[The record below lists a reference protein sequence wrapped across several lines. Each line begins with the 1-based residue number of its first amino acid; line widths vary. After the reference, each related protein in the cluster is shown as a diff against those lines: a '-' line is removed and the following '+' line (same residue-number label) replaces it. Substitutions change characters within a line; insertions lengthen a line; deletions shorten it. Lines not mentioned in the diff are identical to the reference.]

1 MSRLVGKVGIV
12 HRLMAF
18 GQGMI
23 PQPHARQ
30 GCHSLTIYHLGTSTP
45 AGLKYPSTTL
55 QRRLS
60 THTEHSLTDY
70 EEKSIQDIFE
80 GLLLMSLL
88 K

>member
-1 MSRLVGKVGIV
+1 MSRLVVGIIMR
-12 HRLMAF
+12 RLMAF

-55 QRRLS
+55 KRRLS
-60 THTEHSLTDY
+60 TCTEQSLSENDA
-70 EEKSIQDIFE
+70 KSIQDTFE
-80 GLLLMSLL
+80 GFLLMSLL